1 MRYARYPIIAT
12 DDYHR
17 YFFFS
22 EGPRGKIAKGVIYS
36 QIGYNLYNLSFGDWN
51 ERVQYL
57 DDSSRSN
64 NSDRDKVLATVAS
77 TALDFIG
84 KYPEAQIFVEG
95 STTARTR
102 LYQMGINNN
111 LMEINKIVKVQGF
124 TNEKWQPFRQ
134 GTNYE
139 AFLIQRK

>member
-1 MRYARYPIIAT
+1 MRYEKYPVIAS
-12 DDYHR
+12 DDYHM
-17 YFFFS
+17 YLFFS
-22 EGPRGKIAKGVIYS
+22 EGPRGKITKGVIYS
-36 QIGYNLYNLSFGDWN
+36 QIRGNLYNLAFGNWD

-64 NSDRDKVLATVAS
+64 NSDRDKILATVAS
-77 TALDFIG
+77 TAVDFTG
-84 KYPEAQIFVEG
+84 QFPQAQIFIEG

-102 LYQMGINNN
+102 LYQMGISNN
-111 LMEINKIVKVQGF
+111 LLEINENFKIQGF
-124 TNEKWQPFRQ
+124 TNEKWHPFRQ